1 MTDWDIVKDTVVLV
15 GLIVTVT
22 TPLLKLNT
30 SITQLKSLLDSVV
43 KQVQDNDRSNST
55 SHKRLWEH
63 NEEQDEILHNH
74 EMRLHDFGRKIT
86 CFNAA
91 RAIINSD
98 CALKFN
104 LHAIC
109 RAIKMRA
116 RFLKG
121 ENYEH

>member
-74 EMRLHDFGRKIT
+74 GMRLHDLDGK
-86 CFNAA
+86 
-91 RAIINSD
+91 
-98 CALKFN
+98 
-104 LHAIC
+104 
-109 RAIKMRA
+109 
-116 RFLKG
+116 
-121 ENYEH
+121 